1 MLRLVPASIVA
12 LMARILSFIRLLTV
26 WDCSIADSWFGLNRP
41 RATPSTMRE
50 LPGVFSMMALRLS
63 WSFFSRATISSVDI
77 ALTVPSG
84 ICSARPSSISCLA
97 ARGLAT
103 SSGLRTA
110 LVLSFWMLIFSSSL
124 RRARNRS
131 RSMAFTWGEACFRSG
146 NSTESVGLTPKVRSM
161 VAAASASARLAF
173 CVRARSTS

>member
-1 MLRLVPASIVA
+1 
-12 LMARILSFIRLLTV
+12 
-26 WDCSIADSWFGLNRP
+26 
-41 RATPSTMRE
+41 MRE
-50 LPGVFSMMALRLS
+50 LPGVFSMMALMLS
-63 WSFFSRATISSVDI
+63 RSLFSRAKISSLDI

-97 ARGLAT
+97 AKGLAT

-110 LVLSFWMLIFSSSL
+110 LVFSSWMLIFSSNL

-131 RSMAFTWGEACFRSG
+131 RSMAFTWGEAFCRSG

-161 VAAASASARLAF
+161 DAAASAKARLAF
-173 CVRARSTS
+173 